1 MTEALRILSFYRADT
16 SAHVRRILIFAPG
29 LMTLGGMVIAVSFLT
44 HQPERVRVASA
55 AMGFA
60 LVAGT
65 GIMTAVVLQRI
76 LRDDGYLAIRTDGI
90 VVQAAAIETLVP
102 WAELAEARWDEAG
115 HALILARA
123 AGQPLVVGWSF
134 ARISGPEL
142 VARIEQD
149 RRKAAMGLLR

>member
-1 MTEALRILSFYRADT
+1 
-16 SAHVRRILIFAPG
+16 
-29 LMTLGGMVIAVSFLT
+29 
-44 HQPERVRVASA
+44 
-55 AMGFA
+55 
-60 LVAGT
+60 
-65 GIMTAVVLQRI
+65 VLQRI

-102 WAELAEARWDEAG
+102 WAELAEARWDEPG

-123 AGQPLVVGWSF
+123 AGQPLVVEWSF